1 MTGKRSELA
10 KYWLTKATRSLQSAE
25 NEYHSGHLDF
35 CANRLYYAVFYA
47 VSAVLMYRGRH
58 YRKHSGVRAA
68 LHREFVKTGLV
79 PARMGILYDALLR
92 DREDADYMAFT
103 ELDPEVLKEE
113 LIQVKEFLDIF
124 QGLLQ
129 GECES

>member
-10 KYWLTKATRSLQSAE
+10 KYWLPKATRSLQSAE
-25 NEYHSGHLDF
+25 NEYYSSHLD
-35 CANRLYYAVFYA
+35 
-47 VSAVLMYRGRH
+47 VLMYRGRH